1 MEAAGPIWR
10 ASDLRFANPDWCKLA
25 EAFDGKGTRCD
36 DSTQLEGVLEE
47 AFTAD
52 RPVRLALPIENRE
65 NMKLTERLGTITC
78 RI

>member
-10 ASDLRFANPDWCKLA
+10 ASDLRFANPDWRKLA
-25 EAFDGKGTRCD
+25 EEFDCKGTRCD
-36 DSTQLEGVLEE
+36 DSTQLERVLEE

-52 RPVRLALPIENRE
+52 RPVLLDLPIEYRE
-65 NMKLTERLGTITC
+65 NMKLTEWLGTITC